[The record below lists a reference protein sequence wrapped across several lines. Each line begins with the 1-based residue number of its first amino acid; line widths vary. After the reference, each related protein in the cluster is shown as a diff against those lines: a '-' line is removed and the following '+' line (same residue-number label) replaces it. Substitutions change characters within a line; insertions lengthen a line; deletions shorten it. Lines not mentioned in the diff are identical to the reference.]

1 MPFQSLLAADRIVL
15 LVEPGDRDAVLDAA
29 ARLLGDGSTTT
40 TQAIADSLRKRER
53 LGSTG
58 IGHGIA
64 IPHGR
69 TAAFDEARGAFLRL
83 CEPVAFGA
91 SDGEPVD
98 LVFAMA
104 VPEHFTQQ
112 HLQLLAKPLTC
123 CQHGPGKRRERRMP
137 VHQLANAARKGA
149 RRCRADLQ
157 SKATQHPAQ
166 AHLHVVVLG
175 LQQLAPGQ

>member
-1 MPFQSLLAADRIVL
+1 MPFRQLLAADRIVM

-29 ARLLGDGSTTT
+29 ARLLTDSAAGTTAT
-40 TQAIADSLRKRER
+40 IGDSLRSRER
-53 LGSTG
+53 LGSTA

-69 TAAFDEARGAFLRL
+69 TSAFKEARGAFLRL
-83 CEPVAFGA
+83 QQAIDFGA

-112 HLQLLAKPLTC
+112 HLQLLSELAERFAD
-123 CQHGPGKRRERRMP
+123 PGFRAALRSAPDATSLRRLLLDITDP
-137 VHQLANAARKGA
+137 PAA
-149 RRCRADLQ
+149 
-157 SKATQHPAQ
+157 
-166 AHLHVVVLG
+166 
-175 LQQLAPGQ
+175 

>member
-1 MPFQSLLAADRIVL
+1 MPFQSLLADDRIVL

-83 CEPVAFGA
+83 REPVAFGA

-112 HLQLLAKPLTC
+112 HLQLLAELA
-123 CQHGPGKRRERRMP
+123 ERFSDAAFRA
-137 VHQLANAARKGA
+137 QLRAAPDLA
-149 RRCRADLQ
+149 ALRA
-157 SKATQHPAQ
+157 
-166 AHLHVVVLG
+166 VLA
-175 LQQLAPGQ
+175 APGPPVSMAAGGAA

>member
-29 ARLLGDGSTTT
+29 ARLLADYSPAN
-40 TQAIADSLRKRER
+40 TQVIGDSLRKRER
-53 LGSTG
+53 LGSTA

-69 TAAFDEARGAFLRL
+69 TPAFDTARGAFLRL
-83 CEPVAFGA
+83 AEPVDFGA
-91 SDGEPVD
+91 SDGMPVD

-112 HLQLLAKPLTC
+112 HLQLLA
-123 CQHGPGKRRERRMP
+123 E
-137 VHQLANAARKGA
+137 LAEQFADDGFRAAL
-149 RRCRADLQ
+149 RAAPDAAALR
-157 SKATQHPAQ
+157 ALLLDPAIAQ
-166 AHLHVVVLG
+166 
-175 LQQLAPGQ
+175 